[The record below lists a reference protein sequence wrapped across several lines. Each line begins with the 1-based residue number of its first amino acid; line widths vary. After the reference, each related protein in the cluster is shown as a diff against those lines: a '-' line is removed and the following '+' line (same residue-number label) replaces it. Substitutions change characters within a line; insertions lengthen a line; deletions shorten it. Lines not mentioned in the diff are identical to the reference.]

1 MTTAS
6 PTTSSPSAAV
16 AGLCTFSGWGTLVDI
31 AICHWDLTP
40 NNPTVIDH
48 LVVLKTKYGTVTVRL
63 EDPTLK
69 SLIGSFDIGAGVWV
83 EGIVQQFPNPK
94 NPAGYY
100 VVLTAHTLRA
110 CKPTTPQQ
118 ISFDITGVVAG
129 RSIGTSRKKE
139 NFLRRVVSTSH
150 GEITCYLH
158 RGKRKAWLITVG
170 DTVHFA
176 GTVRTSLRKRS
187 TSPQTIQFF
196 NVEHVFQD

>member
-6 PTTSSPSAAV
+6 PTTSSASAAV
-16 AGLCTFSGWGTLVDI
+16 VGMCTFSGWGTLVEVTT
-31 AICHWDLTP
+31 CHWDIKPDDQTS
-40 NNPTVIDH
+40 IDH

-63 EDPTLK
+63 VDPTLK
-69 SLIGSFDIGAGVWV
+69 SLIGSFGIGAGVWV

-94 NPAGYY
+94 NPDGYY
-100 VVLTAHTLRA
+100 VVLTAHTLQA
-110 CKPTTPQQ
+110 CKPTTPKQ

-129 RSIGTSRKKE
+129 RSIGTSRKKK

-150 GEITCYLH
+150 GEITCYFH

-176 GTVRTSLRKRS
+176 GTVRTSLWS
-187 TSPQTIQFF
+187 QSMSPRTIQFF
-196 NVEHVFQD
+196 TVEHVFQV